1 MNTLKKYYLII
12 SRKDLFVLEQELK
25 AFKIMYIETSV
36 IKKDYVLFIVEIR
49 QIDLIV
55 ALSTLRAKCKF
66 IDPLISMDTYKK
78 MYSNIMLISDY
89 NLTRVRADYSIYESI
104 MANRENINP
113 THSGYY
119 LLLPVTI
126 DISKIKESLKETAH
140 CNDVMKTLGLFLE
153 DNEIRYGLPDIL
165 IESIETIKNKERF
178 HLKGLTIE
186 QIQER
191 NDNFY
196 MNVILEFVS
205 RAKLSYSTNEIIAF
219 LNDKLR

>member
-1 MNTLKKYYLII
+1 
-12 SRKDLFVLEQELK
+12 
-25 AFKIMYIETSV
+25 MYIETSV

-55 ALSTLRAKCKF
+55 ALSTLRVKCRF
-66 IDPLISMDTYKK
+66 IDPLISMNTYRK
-78 MYSNIMLISDY
+78 MYSNAMLISDY
-89 NLTRVRADYSIYESI
+89 NITRVRADYSIYESI
-104 MANRENINP
+104 MANRENISP

-119 LLLPVTI
+119 LLLPITI
-126 DISKIKESLKETAH
+126 DIKKVKVNLKETNH
-140 CNDVMKTLGLFLE
+140 CNDVMKTLGLYLD
-153 DNEIRYGLPDIL
+153 DNDIKYSLSEIL

-196 MNVILEFVS
+196 MNVILEFVN
-205 RAKLSYSTNEIIAF
+205 RAKFSYSFNEITSF
-219 LNDKLR
+219 LNDKLK

>member
-1 MNTLKKYYLII
+1 
-12 SRKDLFVLEQELK
+12 
-25 AFKIMYIETSV
+25 MYIETSV
-36 IKKDYVLFIVEIR
+36 IKKDYVLFIVDIR

-55 ALSTLRAKCKF
+55 ALSTLRVKCRF
-66 IDPLISMDTYKK
+66 IDPLISINTYRK
-78 MYSNIMLISDY
+78 MYSNAMLISDY
-89 NLTRVRADYSIYESI
+89 NITRVRADYSIYESI

-119 LLLPVTI
+119 LLLPITI
-126 DISKIKESLKETAH
+126 DIKKVKINLKETNH
-140 CNDVMKTLGLFLE
+140 CNDVMKTLGLYLD
-153 DNEIRYGLPDIL
+153 DNDIKYSLSEIL

-196 MNVILEFVS
+196 MNVILEFVN
-205 RAKLSYSTNEIIAF
+205 RAKFSYSFNEITSF
-219 LNDKLR
+219 LNDKLK